1 MSTGRARGKHRPR
14 GVDDVDPN
22 SDEGRGLGMSDRMAG
37 GPSPIPGGKVHIVN
51 ADAMRQ
57 RTPVPDSRP
66 EITDLN
72 AHGVPPQAHTARERA
87 DLERGPND
95 VRPLVPEYEG
105 LQRGPEPGS
114 VYVVENASGP
124 RVLRSSAPR
133 RIQLQASTG
142 DPARLCG
149 RDSSRSR
156 VLLLNESTSS
166 DIRFAH
172 KIADLT
178 AGGGA
183 LLPWPSNSYLALT
196 TQDELYAIS
205 ADSGTPAISII
216 QEYEQTW

>member
-51 ADAMRQ
+51 ADSMRQ

-72 AHGVPPQAHTARERA
+72 AHGVPPEAHTVRERA
-87 DLERGPND
+87 ETMRGPND
-95 VRPLVPEYEG
+95 FRPLVPEYAATE
-105 LQRGPEPGS
+105 RGPEPVP

-124 RVLRSSAPR
+124 RALRTSAPR
-133 RIQLQASTG
+133 HIQLQASTG
-142 DPARLCG
+142 DAVRLCG
-149 RDSSRSR
+149 RDSTRSR

-166 DIRFAH
+166 NIRFAH
-172 KIADLT
+172 KIADLN

-183 LLPWPSNSYLALT
+183 LLPWPSNSYLTLT
-196 TQDELYAIS
+196 TQDELYGIS
-205 ADSGTPAISII
+205 ADSGTPTISII
-216 QEYEQTW
+216 QEFEQTW